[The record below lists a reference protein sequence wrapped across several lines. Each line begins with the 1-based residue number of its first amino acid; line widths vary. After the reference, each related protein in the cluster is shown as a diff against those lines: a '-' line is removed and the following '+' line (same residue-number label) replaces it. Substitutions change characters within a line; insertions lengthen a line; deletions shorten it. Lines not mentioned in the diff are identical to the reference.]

1 MADQKKRSLAEVR
14 EFLALAHAR
23 WKKAADAESLSRTD
37 GLDDLKFSYGMNQ
50 WDSKVKSKRER
61 NGRPCLTI
69 NRVGPACTQVTN
81 NQRQQRPAIQVN
93 PAGDGSSKEVGEIL
107 QGIIRHIEVQSDAEV
122 AWDVAFEQMLRSGM
136 KSPVRILTE
145 FADDDPDSNRK
156 EIRIVP
162 VINSF
167 TVYDDPDAVMP
178 DKSDRKFSFVV
189 QDLSHDEY
197 KAQFK
202 GSDLAGLQNMASVG
216 DKVPQWA
223 SKEDVRVAEYFYV
236 DYREVKGKMRTVKKP
251 IVMWAKINAIEIL
264 DEREWPGKYI
274 PLPEVVGVD
283 AIVDGKRHTAGL
295 VRDAKDPQRMY
306 NVWNSK
312 ATEASGL
319 APIAPWVGW
328 TGQFTDQKWEDAN
341 TETYAYLEANVVTS
355 DGTPAPSLPERNIA
369 EPPIGAFFKLIQ
381 QADNDIKATTGIYD
395 ASLGQQGPEESGKAI
410 GERKQQGDNATF
422 GYSDN
427 LARAMRFAGRIL
439 LDLIPKVY
447 DVPQIQ
453 RIIKPDGSADHVGI
467 YNSKNPNLPANFDPK
482 THDLFANI
490 QKVFDIG
497 VGKYDVT
504 ISVGPSYQTKR
515 QQTSAMGLELM
526 AKVPAVAQFAP
537 DVVIRELD
545 MPNGDAIAD
554 RVKKGLGI
562 QDDGDNSPEAKAAQA
577 EQKLQVMGKQHD
589 ELVAQLNQAHEIIST
604 KKIETD
610 GKITIAKIDAYAK
623 ITCAEIGT
631 KAQNERARAELEAAE
646 LEQVHAGAHD
656 VGMAAMEHAQ
666 GLEAGQQAAA
676 IQASQVAQNPP
687 ETAREGT

>member
-1 MADQKKRSLAEVR
+1 VGRREHRDLRLPRSR
-14 EFLALAHAR
+14 CDHNGWHA
-23 WKKAADAESLSRTD
+23 
-37 GLDDLKFSYGMNQ
+37 G
-50 WDSKVKSKRER
+50 
-61 NGRPCLTI
+61 
-69 NRVGPACTQVTN
+69 
-81 NQRQQRPAIQVN
+81 
-93 PAGDGSSKEVGEIL
+93 
-107 QGIIRHIEVQSDAEV
+107 
-122 AWDVAFEQMLRSGM
+122 AF
-136 KSPVRILTE
+136 
-145 FADDDPDSNRK
+145 
-156 EIRIVP
+156 
-162 VINSF
+162 
-167 TVYDDPDAVMP
+167 
-178 DKSDRKFSFVV
+178 
-189 QDLSHDEY
+189 
-197 KAQFK
+197 
-202 GSDLAGLQNMASVG
+202 AS
-216 DKVPQWA
+216 
-223 SKEDVRVAEYFYV
+223 
-236 DYREVKGKMRTVKKP
+236 
-251 IVMWAKINAIEIL
+251 
-264 DEREWPGKYI
+264 
-274 PLPEVVGVD
+274 
-283 AIVDGKRHTAGL
+283 
-295 VRDAKDPQRMY
+295 
-306 NVWNSK
+306 
-312 ATEASGL
+312 
-319 APIAPWVGW
+319 
-328 TGQFTDQKWEDAN
+328 
-341 TETYAYLEANVVTS
+341 
-355 DGTPAPSLPERNIA
+355 ERNIA

-467 YNSKNPNLPANFDPK
+467 YNSKNPNLPTDFDPK
-482 THDLFANI
+482 THDLFSNI

-515 QQTSAMGLELM
+515 QQTSAMGLDLM

-562 QDDGDNSPEAKAAQA
+562 NDEGDDSPEAKAAQA
-577 EQKLQVMGKQHD
+577 EQKLQVMGKQND
-589 ELVAQLNQAHEIIST
+589 ELVAQLNKAHEELAT
-604 KKIETD
+604 KKVEND
-610 GKITIAKIDAYAK
+610 AKIAIAKIDAYAK

-656 VGMAAMEHAQ
+656 VGMSAMEHAQ

-676 IQASQVAQNPP
+676 IQAANQPQNVQ
-687 ETAREGT
+687 ETAPEGT